1 MSRTARWIGVGTPTA
16 APRST
21 TARRFLL
28 SGMASTE
35 TTRATRA
42 LAIAGFGLAIFL
54 YGWRPSLLDRA
65 LGSEA
70 AFAGTSFLTP
80 DLLGKLRYGSEIVNM
95 RIDSTTPGGLGTFG
109 WDDEGVAATEGY
121 AVKDGLFVGYLMS
134 RETAAALGTRSNGTM
149 RADGWARL
157 PIIRMTNINLEPG
170 DTPLADIIADTKRG
184 IFVET
189 NKSWSIDDLRLNFQF
204 GCEVAW
210 EIENGRLG
218 RMLKNPLYT
227 GNTPDFWRS
236 CDAIA
241 DRASWQIWGL
251 PNCGK
256 GDPMQTMRVA
266 HGAPAARFR
275 NVEMG

>member
-1 MSRTARWIGVGTPTA
+1 MSNGTV
-16 APRST
+16 
-21 TARRFLL
+21 
-28 SGMASTE
+28 
-35 TTRATRA
+35 RA
-42 LAIAGFGLAIFL
+42 
-54 YGWRPSLLDRA
+54 
-65 LGSEA
+65 
-70 AFAGTSFLTP
+70 
-80 DLLGKLRYGSEIVNM
+80 
-95 RIDSTTPGGLGTFG
+95 
-109 WDDEGVAATEGY
+109 
-121 AVKDGLFVGYLMS
+121 
-134 RETAAALGTRSNGTM
+134 ETAARI
-149 RADGWARL
+149 

-170 DTPLADIIADTKRG
+170 STPLGDIIADTKRG

-218 RMLKNPLYT
+218 RMLRNPLYT